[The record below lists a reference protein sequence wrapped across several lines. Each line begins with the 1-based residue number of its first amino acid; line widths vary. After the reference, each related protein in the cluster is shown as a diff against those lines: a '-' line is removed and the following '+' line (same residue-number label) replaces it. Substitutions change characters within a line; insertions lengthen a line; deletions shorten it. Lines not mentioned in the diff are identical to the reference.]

1 MVSSTSN
8 QPRMA
13 LVVHPD
19 MGVLSAFQGA
29 LTQNGFVTIVAR
41 DVPTTLLAMTQ
52 HYFDL
57 AVVSSHLTETGDGW
71 PVAGVLHLAFP
82 KCFVAVM
89 APETSVLTL
98 QAAINNGVREIYHQ
112 NTPAAEVVSAI
123 LAELGSGGGKSSS
136 SKKLQ

>member
-1 MVSSTSN
+1 
-8 QPRMA
+8 MA
-13 LVVHPD
+13 ANTLQASKVALIVHPD
-19 MGVLSAFQGA
+19 MGVLSAFQSA
-29 LTQNGFVTIVAR
+29 LTQASFVTIVAR

-57 AVVSSHLTETGDGW
+57 AIVSSQLTEPGDGW

-82 KCFVAVM
+82 KCYIGVV

-112 NTPAAEVVSAI
+112 NTPPGDIVSAI
-123 LAELGSGGGKSSS
+123 LAEITPASATNPRKV
-136 SKKLQ
+136 Q

>member
-1 MVSSTSN
+1 MATANVS
-8 QPRMA
+8 QPKMA
-13 LVVHPD
+13 LVVHAD

-29 LTQNGFVTIVAR
+29 LTKNDFVTIVAR

-57 AVVSSHLTETGDGW
+57 AIVSSHLNEPGDGW

-82 KCFVAVM
+82 KCFVAVL

-112 NTPAAEVVSAI
+112 STPAAEVVAAI
-123 LAELGSGGGKSSS
+123 LAELSPSSS
-136 SKKLQ
+136 GRNSKKLQ

>member
-1 MVSSTSN
+1 MAVAHVS
-8 QPRMA
+8 QPKMA
-13 LVVHPD
+13 LVVHAD

-57 AVVSSHLTETGDGW
+57 AIVSSHLAEPGDGW

-82 KCFVAVM
+82 KCFVAVL

-112 NTPAAEVVSAI
+112 STPAAEVVAAVVS
-123 LAELGSGGGKSSS
+123 EMGSSP
-136 SKKLQ
+136 SKTSRKLQ

>member
-1 MVSSTSN
+1 MAATTAQSS
-8 QPRMA
+8 RMA
-13 LVVHPD
+13 LIVHPD
-19 MGVLSAFQGA
+19 MGVLSAFQSA
-29 LTQNGFVTIVAR
+29 LTQAGFVTIVAR

-57 AVVSSHLTETGDGW
+57 AIVSSQLTEPGDGW

-82 KCFVAVM
+82 KCYIGVV

-112 NTPAAEVVSAI
+112 NTPASDIVSAI
-123 LAELGSGGGKSSS
+123 LAEIAPASATNPRKV
-136 SKKLQ
+136 Q

>member
-1 MVSSTSN
+1 MAATTN
-8 QPRMA
+8 PQPKIA

-19 MGVLSAFQGA
+19 VGVLSAFQSA
-29 LTQNGFVTIVAR
+29 LTQKGFVTIVAR

-57 AVVSSHLTETGDGW
+57 AVVSSQLSESGDGW

-82 KCFVAVM
+82 RCFIGVL

-98 QAAINNGVREIYHQ
+98 QAAINNGVREIYQ
-112 NTPAAEVVSAI
+112 QSTPPPDVVSAI
-123 LAELGSGGGKSSS
+123 LSELQPSSVRDS
-136 SKKLQ
+136 RKVQ

>member
-1 MVSSTSN
+1 MMAAGNVS
-8 QPRMA
+8 QPKMA
-13 LVVHPD
+13 LVVHSD

-57 AVVSSHLTETGDGW
+57 AIVSSHLAEPGDGW
-71 PVAGVLHLAFP
+71 PIAGVLHLAFP
-82 KCFVAVM
+82 KCFVGVL

-98 QAAINNGVREIYHQ
+98 QAAINNGVSEIYHQ
-112 NTPAAEVVSAI
+112 STPAAEVVAAL
-123 LAELGSGGGKSSS
+123 LAELGPSSGKS

>member
-1 MVSSTSN
+1 MATGTVAQTK
-8 QPRMA
+8 MA
-13 LVVHPD
+13 LVVHAD

-57 AVVSSHLTETGDGW
+57 AVVSSHLNEPGDGW

-82 KCFVAVM
+82 KCFVAVL

-112 NTPAAEVVSAI
+112 STPAAEVVSAV
-123 LAELGSGGGKSSS
+123 LNEMGSSS
-136 SKKLQ
+136 GKNSKKLQ

>member
-1 MVSSTSN
+1 MATGTVAQTK
-8 QPRMA
+8 MA
-13 LVVHPD
+13 LVVHAD

-57 AVVSSHLTETGDGW
+57 AIVSSHLNEPGDGW

-82 KCFVAVM
+82 KCFVAVL

-112 NTPAAEVVSAI
+112 STPAAEVVSAV
-123 LAELGSGGGKSSS
+123 LSEMGSSS
-136 SKKLQ
+136 SKNSKKLQ

>member
-1 MVSSTSN
+1 MATGTVAQTK
-8 QPRMA
+8 MA
-13 LVVHPD
+13 LVVHAD

-52 HYFDL
+52 HYFDM
-57 AVVSSHLTETGDGW
+57 AIVSSHLNEPGDGW

-82 KCFVAVM
+82 KCFVAVL

-112 NTPAAEVVSAI
+112 STPAAEVVSAV
-123 LAELGSGGGKSSS
+123 LNEMGSSS
-136 SKKLQ
+136 SKNSKKLQ

>member
-1 MVSSTSN
+1 MATGTVAQTK
-8 QPRMA
+8 MA
-13 LVVHPD
+13 LVVHAD

-52 HYFDL
+52 HYFDM
-57 AVVSSHLTETGDGW
+57 AIVSSHLNEPGDGW

-82 KCFVAVM
+82 KCFVAVL

-112 NTPAAEVVSAI
+112 STPAAEVVSAV
-123 LAELGSGGGKSSS
+123 LNEMGSSS
-136 SKKLQ
+136 GKNSKKLQ